1 MIPNPNWNYPECFP
15 EYSLE
20 TKNKKADEIYKELIA
35 PSPSYFKHSF
45 AEIIGRCEYDFKL
58 ASLVAYK
65 AAVDCFKDN
74 VPKNPFADELKD
86 VEKSILPVYYCG
98 GDMCFGRVFSINHC
112 AFSSPDSIIGFRNSE
127 YEKPQEYFKILK
139 GLKLIGTHDNWV
151 LFKLDR
157 NSTDDMT
164 GMLYSAL
171 EKNFTIEFAHFP
183 HDGERRFVYR
193 WEDC

>member
-1 MIPNPNWNYPECFP
+1 MIPNPNCDYPECWAEF
-15 EYSLE
+15 SLE
-20 TKNKKADEIYKELIA
+20 AKKEKATEIYTELTSTSTFKIPMKEILL
-35 PSPSYFKHSF
+35 
-45 AEIIGRCEYDFKL
+45 RCQFDFKL

-65 AAVDCFKDN
+65 LAVECFKDF
-74 VPKNPFADELKD
+74 VPTGPFAEELWD
-86 VEKSILPVYYCG
+86 IERQILPVYYCG
-98 GDMCFGRVFSINHC
+98 GNMCFGRVFSVNHC
-112 AFSSPDSIIGFRNSE
+112 AFSSPDSIIGFRNAE
-127 YEKPQEYFKILK
+127 YGKPQEYFKILK
-139 GLKLIGTHDNWV
+139 GLKLIGTHHNWV

>member
-1 MIPNPNWNYPECFP
+1 MIPNPNWNYPECWA

-20 TKNKKADEIYKELIA
+20 AKKKKADEIYTDLIST
-35 PSPSYFKHSF
+35 PLLKKSLRDILF
-45 AEIIGRCEYDFKL
+45 RCQNDFKL
-58 ASLVAYK
+58 SSLVAYK
-65 AAVDCFKDN
+65 IAVAVFKDN
-74 VPKNPFADELKD
+74 VPMTPFAEELVD
-86 VEKSILPVYYCG
+86 VDDLILPVHYCG

-127 YEKPQEYFKILK
+127 YKGPQEYFKILK
-139 GLKLIGTHDNWV
+139 GLKLIGTHHNWV

-164 GMLYSAL
+164 GMLYSPL

-183 HDGERRFVYR
+183 NNGERRFVYR

>member
-1 MIPNPNWNYPECFP
+1 MIPNPSWNYPECWA
-15 EYSLE
+15 EYNLE
-20 TKNKKADEIYKELIA
+20 AKKKKADEIYAKLISPDPFKEPLQ
-35 PSPSYFKHSF
+35 
-45 AEIIGRCEYDFKL
+45 EILGRCQSDFKL

-65 AAVDCFKDN
+65 IAVDLFKDN
-74 VPKNPFADELKD
+74 VPGSPFAEELDD
-86 VEKSILPVYYCG
+86 VDKSILPVHYCG
-98 GDMCFGRVFSINHC
+98 GNMCFGRVFSINHC

-127 YEKPQEYFKILK
+127 YDEPQEYFKVLK
-139 GLKLIGTHDNWV
+139 GLKLIGTHHNWV

-171 EKNFTIEFAHFP
+171 EKDFTVEFAHFP

-193 WEDC
+193 WADY